1 MKGYIYKI
9 TSPSNKIYI
18 GQTTDIK
25 KRITYYKNNH
35 CKSQKILHKS
45 IEKYGWDQHVMEVIK
60 ETDNVEDLNRL
71 EIEYI
76 EIYKLNKIKCPES
89 NGMNLSDGG
98 EGNRGPKSESWKNKM
113 KDVWDSIEYQEKMK
127 TIHQS
132 SEWKEMC
139 RSRQLGKKLSE
150 DTKEKMRKKWLD
162 IDYKNIMSEK
172 LKKPKPKRTE
182 EHCLNLSKSNKD
194 RYLTDEHKLKLQDIK
209 SNPVIQISLEG
220 EIIKEWKSMRQ
231 IEKELK
237 IYGISKVCSGKQKTA
252 GGYKWVLKTEK
263 KDE

>member
-25 KRITYYKNNH
+25 KRIMHYKNNH
-35 CKSQKILHKS
+35 CEPQKILHKS
-45 IEKYGWDQHVMEVIK
+45 IEKYGWDQHIIEVIK
-60 ETDNVEDLNRL
+60 ETDNIEDLNRL

-76 EIYKLNKIKCPES
+76 EIYKLNKIKYPES

-113 KDVWDSIEYQEKMK
+113 KDVWVSIEYQEKMK

-139 RSRQLGKKLSE
+139 RNRQLGKKLSE
-150 DTKEKMRKKWLD
+150 DTKEKMKKKWLD
-162 IDYKNIMSEK
+162 IDYKNTMSEK
-172 LKKPKPKRTE
+172 LKKT
-182 EHCLNLSKSNKD
+182 
-194 RYLTDEHKLKLQDIK
+194 
-209 SNPVIQISLEG
+209 
-220 EIIKEWKSMRQ
+220 
-231 IEKELK
+231 
-237 IYGISKVCSGKQKTA
+237 
-252 GGYKWVLKTEK
+252 
-263 KDE
+263 